1 MTIGI
6 IGITASF
13 ILLALLLL
21 SLNLYSKWAWPIKAG
36 MIIVTSFFYIV
47 CYLSFPP
54 LLGWPTTQELPRQFR
69 VLAAEVKQPDKITG
83 EEGRIYLWLAEIKN
97 MSSAS
102 EPRAY
107 ALAYNEALHDKI
119 INVNAK
125 LDKNIAQLGESKKPD
140 EDAKEVGDD
149 ETRVGVI
156 SADLE
161 FYDMPDPLF
170 PDK

>member
-36 MIIVTSFFYIV
+36 MIAITSFFYIV

-54 LLGWPTTQELPRQFR
+54 LLGWPTDQVLPKQFR
-69 VLAAEVKQPDKITG
+69 VLAAEVQQPDKITG
-83 EEGRIYLWLAEIKN
+83 AEGKIYLWLMEIKN
-97 MSSAS
+97 MSSTS

-107 ALAYNEALHDKI
+107 ALTYSEGLHDKI

-140 EDAKEVGDD
+140 EDAKEVGDEEERLGQRSLD
-149 ETRVGVI
+149 I
-156 SADLE
+156 E

>member
-1 MTIGI
+1 
-6 IGITASF
+6 
-13 ILLALLLL
+13 
-21 SLNLYSKWAWPIKAG
+21 

-54 LLGWPTTQELPRQFR
+54 LLGWPTSQDLPRQFR
-69 VLAAEVKQPDKITG
+69 VLAAEVQQPDKITG
-83 EEGRIYLWLAEIKN
+83 AEGKIYLWLMEIKN

-102 EPRAY
+102 KPRAY
-107 ALAYNEALHDKI
+107 ALPYNEALHDKI

-140 EDAKEVGDD
+140 DDARELGDD
-149 ETRVGVI
+149 ETRQGVI